1 MADQNKETTP
11 APGGGKQTPLE
22 ETARTTGSGD
32 KTDAKSTAEPEAP
45 GDGNSDV
52 VGDPNQGTE
61 AR

>member
-1 MADQNKETTP
+1 MVEQNKETTP
-11 APGGGKQTPLE
+11 GPSSGKQTPLE
-22 ETARTTGSGD
+22 ETARTTGSGG

-45 GDGNSDV
+45 GAGKSDL

>member
-1 MADQNKETTP
+1 MVEQNKETTP

-22 ETARTTGSGD
+22 ETARTTGLGE
-32 KTDAKSTAEPEAP
+32 KRDAKSTAEPEAP

-52 VGDPNQGTE
+52 PGDPNQGTE